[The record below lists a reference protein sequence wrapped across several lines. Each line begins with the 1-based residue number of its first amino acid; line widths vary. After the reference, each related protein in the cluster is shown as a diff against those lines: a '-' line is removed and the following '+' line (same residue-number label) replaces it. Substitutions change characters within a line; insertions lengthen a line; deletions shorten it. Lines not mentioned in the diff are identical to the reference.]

1 MTTNA
6 RTLTLTDLRHNF
18 GVRLNPDD
26 PFFRQWS
33 NQFSPL
39 TEAEQQGLERLT
51 RNYTYLSQEDPPLE
65 EVVKLVVVSPL
76 LDLAGFYQP
85 PFLIR
90 TEVGTTLEV
99 ADEPDISP
107 IQGKI
112 DILVVQEALWILVI
126 ESKPARLDVTS
137 GIPQALTALLSA
149 PTSQPVLYGM
159 VTNGREV
166 LFVRLVREAPWDKNR
181 SQPSP
186 QYSRSLTYR
195 LLENAQERE
204 QVLQGLKYLGT
215 LLPPESPQ

>member
-6 RTLTLTDLRHNF
+6 LTLTLTDLRRNF
-18 GVRLNPDD
+18 GVLLNPNDS
-26 PFFRQWS
+26 FFAQWL
-33 NQFSPL
+33 NQALPL
-39 TEAEQQGLERLT
+39 SEFEQQGLARLT

-85 PFLIR
+85 PFLIK
-90 TEVGTTLEV
+90 TEVGTTLEI

-126 ESKPARLDVTS
+126 ESKPARLDVTV
-137 GIPQALTALLSA
+137 GIPQALTYLLSA
-149 PTSQPVLYGM
+149 PTSQSILYGM

-166 LFVRLVREAPWDKNR
+166 LFLRLDRK
-181 SQPSP
+181 PSP

-195 LLENAQERE
+195 LLESLSERE
-204 QVLQGLKYLGT
+204 QVLQGLKYLGS
-215 LLPPESPQ
+215 LLSVVGKT

>member
-1 MTTNA
+1 MPTNA
-6 RTLTLTDLRHNF
+6 RTLTLKDLRHHF
-18 GVRLNPDD
+18 GLRLNPDD
-26 PFFRQWS
+26 PFFAQWL
-33 NQFSPL
+33 NQVPPL

-51 RNYTYLSQEDPPLE
+51 RNYTYLSQEEPPLE
-65 EVVKLVVVSPL
+65 EVVKLVMVSPL

-85 PFLIR
+85 PFLIK
-90 TEVGTTLEV
+90 TEVGTTLEI
-99 ADEPDISP
+99 ADEPDMPS

-126 ESKPARLDVTS
+126 ESKPARLDVTA
-137 GIPQALTALLSA
+137 GIPQALTYLLSA
-149 PTSQPVLYGM
+149 PTSQSVLYGM

-166 LFVRLVREAPWDKNR
+166 LFVRLVR
-181 SQPSP
+181 SQSSP

-215 LLPPESPQ
+215 LLSIPEFDVTN

>member
-6 RTLTLTDLRHNF
+6 HSLTLTDLRRNF
-18 GVRLNPDD
+18 GVRLNPNEA
-26 PFFRQWS
+26 FFAQWL
-33 NQFSPL
+33 NQVPPL
-39 TEAEQQGLERLT
+39 SEAEQQGLARLT
-51 RNYTYLSQEDPPLE
+51 RNYTYLSQEESPLE

-85 PFLIR
+85 PFSIK
-90 TEVGTTLEV
+90 TEVGTIEV
-99 ADEPDISP
+99 ADEPDRSP

-126 ESKPARLDVTS
+126 ESKPARLDVTA
-137 GIPQALTALLSA
+137 GIPQTLTYLLSA
-149 PTSQPVLYGM
+149 PTSQSLLYGM

-166 LFVRLVREAPWDKNR
+166 LFLRLDRN
-181 SQPSP
+181 QSP

-195 LLENAQERE
+195 LLESSQERE

-215 LLPPESPQ
+215 LLPTSSQ

>member
-6 RTLTLTDLRHNF
+6 RTLTLTNLRHNF
-18 GVRLNPDD
+18 GVRLNPNDS
-26 PFFRQWS
+26 FFAQWLK
-33 NQFSPL
+33 QVPPL

-76 LDLAGFYQP
+76 LDLADFYQP

-112 DILVVQEALWILVI
+112 DILVVQETLWILAI
-126 ESKPARLDVTS
+126 ESKPARLDVTA
-137 GIPQALTALLSA
+137 GIPQALTYLLSA
-149 PTSQPVLYGM
+149 PTSQSVLYGM

-166 LFVRLVREAPWDKNR
+166 LFVRLYR

-215 LLPPESPQ
+215 LLPTEALP

>member
-1 MTTNA
+1 MATNA

-18 GVRLNPDD
+18 GVRLNSND
-26 PFFRQWS
+26 PFFTQWL
-33 NQFSPL
+33 NQAPPL

-65 EVVKLVVVSPL
+65 EVVKLVVISPL

-137 GIPQALTALLSA
+137 GIPQALTYLLSA
-149 PTSQPVLYGM
+149 PTDQSVLYGM

-166 LFVRLVREAPWDKNR
+166 LFVRLDR

-215 LLPPESPQ
+215 LLPTEPPQ